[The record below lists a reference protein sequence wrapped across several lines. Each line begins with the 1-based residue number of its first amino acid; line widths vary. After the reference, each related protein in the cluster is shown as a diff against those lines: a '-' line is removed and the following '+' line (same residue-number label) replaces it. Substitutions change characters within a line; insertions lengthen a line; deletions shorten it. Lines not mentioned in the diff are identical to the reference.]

1 MCQGDDPLYEP
12 FCPVSVL
19 VVMCGIKCFHS
30 HGFLVVEYVYALKTD
45 KEGEPTST
53 GMECCCSYLCLLLI
67 KLHSSLRGRVSHYLE
82 NHSKHGTN
90 RRVKGEQNLL
100 PPACSST
107 LTGLCPEESVP

>member
-45 KEGEPTST
+45 KEGEPALGWNAVAAIS
-53 GMECCCSYLCLLLI
+53 
-67 KLHSSLRGRVSHYLE
+67 
-82 NHSKHGTN
+82 
-90 RRVKGEQNLL
+90 
-100 PPACSST
+100 ACS
-107 LTGLCPEESVP
+107 L